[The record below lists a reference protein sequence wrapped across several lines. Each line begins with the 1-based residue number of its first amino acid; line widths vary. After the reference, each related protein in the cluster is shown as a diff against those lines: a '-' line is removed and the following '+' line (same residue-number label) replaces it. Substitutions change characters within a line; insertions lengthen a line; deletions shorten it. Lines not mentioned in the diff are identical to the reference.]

1 MKSLKLS
8 LLVFLVSLMA
18 CEKKSNPPPADT
30 TPVQQDRADQPA
42 SPESTAPT
50 ESTGG
55 DVQSS
60 GQDDKITFD
69 FIHTKQ
75 NCAVVENGIQRKSTF
90 CLNENNED
98 LKKAT
103 DLSGMV
109 DVAVK
114 QLDTTLQDP
123 KNSSVFVAYFSFSN
137 KGIQRKFCELSSKGV
152 QLRVF
157 LDKGSTGQIDD
168 LVMNNSACKDET
180 GKLNV
185 KLTYLGGNTNG
196 DAGSGG
202 LWQLHH
208 NKFMLIEVP
217 NKKIKL
223 NFSSGNLSAFG
234 TSLHLDHWVMIE
246 APANTNL
253 VRAHKCVMQGLDAA
267 ATKVQET
274 MVTSDQTAGQ
284 TYIAA
289 REKCFDKEDVLPR
302 QNSAQYLS
310 SQIDSVL
317 KTEEIAPLFS
327 PNNNQYVEKS
337 FIAALN
343 KVPAGGNI
351 HIAVQHFLH
360 SGVSYALTKAA
371 QRGVDIRIIMDDD
384 ALRGESE
391 VPGVD
396 AMIKKLSQV
405 EGIKIR
411 FAETNRNA
419 GGNGAMM
426 HNKFAILN
434 GTMTFSGAG
443 HYTRAAMN
451 MNWENF
457 YFATNK
463 TLIKNYQAYFQE
475 LWKNSVDIQY
485 SASKGTIPSS
495 APLAL

>member
-1 MKSLKLS
+1 MESRSSIARHKTLVMTLWAVIITFSACQSAKVRAPNQSPGDATPAELS
-8 LLVFLVSLMA
+8 S
-18 CEKKSNPPPADT
+18 T
-30 TPVQQDRADQPA
+30 T
-42 SPESTAPT
+42 STNTTTDAL
-50 ESTGG
+50 
-55 DVQSS
+55 DN
-60 GQDDKITFD
+60 KITFD

-75 NCAVVENGIQRKSTF
+75 DCNVVQDGIQHKKTF

-98 LKKAT
+98 LKKT
-103 DLSGMV
+103 TELSGMV
-109 DVAVK
+109 DVALK

-152 QLRVF
+152 QIRVF

-168 LVMNNSACKDET
+168 VVMNSPACKDAA
-180 GKLNV
+180 GNLNV

-196 DAGSGG
+196 DAAGGG

-217 NKKIKL
+217 NKKVKL
-223 NFSSGNLSAFG
+223 NFSSGNLSSFG
-234 TSLHLDHWVMIE
+234 TSLHLDHWVMVE
-246 APANTNL
+246 APAKTNL
-253 VRAHKCVMQGLDAA
+253 IRAHKCVMQGLEAA
-267 ATKVQET
+267 AAQVAKT
-274 MVTSDQTAGQ
+274 MVTADQTTGQ
-284 TYIAA
+284 SYIAA
-289 REKCFDKEDVLPR
+289 REKCFHKEKIIPR
-302 QNSAQYLS
+302 QNSPEYTS
-310 SQIDSVL
+310 TQIDRAL
-317 KTEEIAPLFS
+317 QAEEIAPLFS

-343 KVPAGGNI
+343 KVPKGGYI
-351 HIAVQHFLH
+351 RIAVQHFLH

-396 AMIKKLSQV
+396 VMIKKLALIK
-405 EGIKIR
+405 GIQIR
-411 FAETNRNA
+411 FAETNHNA

-434 GTMTFSGAG
+434 GSMTFSGAG

-451 MNWENF
+451 VNWENF

-463 TLIKNYQAYFQE
+463 VVIGHYEDYFKE
-475 LWKNSVDIQY
+475 LWENSVDMDY
-485 SASKGTIPSS
+485 TMSKGAKESS
-495 APLAL
+495 APAPL